1 MNKITRAIIMAAG
14 KGTRMHPIT
23 ETLPKPLI
31 RVHGKRMIDTII
43 EALHENGI
51 YEIYVVVGYLKE
63 AFQNLPNEIK
73 GITLIENPYFDT
85 CNNISSLYVAK
96 DYISNAIIIDGD
108 QIVTDS
114 TILSSEFEN
123 SGYNC
128 VWQENDTKEW
138 MLTLDEHYKVL
149 SCSRTGGNHAW
160 QLYGISRWIKEDGI
174 KLKELLELEFKEKKN
189 TQIYWDDIAMFEHFD
204 KFNLQGYPMHAGGV
218 KEIDSL
224 DELIEE
230 DSSYR
235 YYKGE

>member
-1 MNKITRAIIMAAG
+1 MSKITRAIIMAAG

-23 ETLPKPLI
+23 ETIPKPLI

-43 EALHENGI
+43 DALHENGI
-51 YEIYVVVGYLKE
+51 DEIYVVVGYLKE
-63 AFQNLPNEIK
+63 AFQNLPDEVK
-73 GITLIENPYFDT
+73 GLTLIENPFFDT

-108 QIVTDS
+108 QIITDP
-114 TILSSEFEN
+114 TILFTEFIN

-128 VWQENDTKEW
+128 VWQETDSKEW
-138 MLTLDEHYKVL
+138 MLTLDDRFKVV
-149 SCSRTGGNHAW
+149 SCSRNGGNHAW
-160 QLYGISRWIKEDGI
+160 QLYGISRWTTEDGM

-189 TQIYWDDIAMFEHFD
+189 TQIYWDDIAMFKHFD
-204 KFNLQGYPMHAGGV
+204 KFNLHGYPMHEGGV

-230 DSSYR
+230 DNSYR
-235 YYKGE
+235 SYKGE

>member
-1 MNKITRAIIMAAG
+1 MSKITRAIIMAAG

-23 ETLPKPLI
+23 EKIPKPLI

-43 EALHENGI
+43 DTLHENGI
-51 YEIYVVVGYLKE
+51 YEIYVVIGYLKE
-63 AFQNLPNEIK
+63 AFQNLPNEVK
-73 GITLIENPYFDT
+73 GVTLIENPYFDT

-108 QIVTDS
+108 QIITDS
-114 TILSSEFEN
+114 TILFTEFIN

-128 VWQENDTKEW
+128 VWQENDSKEW
-138 MLTLDEHYKVL
+138 MLTLDDRFKVL
-149 SCSRTGGNHAW
+149 SCSRNGGNHAW
-160 QLYGISRWIKEDGI
+160 QLYGISRWTTEDGM

-189 TQIYWDDIAMFEHFD
+189 TQIYWDDIAMFKHFD
-204 KFNLQGYPMHAGGV
+204 RFNLHGYPMHKGGV

-230 DSSYR
+230 DNSYR
-235 YYKGE
+235 SYKGE

>member
-73 GITLIENPYFDT
+73 GITLIQNPYFDT

-128 VWQENDTKEW
+128 VWQENDSKEW
-138 MLTLDEHYKVL
+138 MLTLDDHYKVL
-149 SCSRTGGNHAW
+149 SCSRIGGNHAW
-160 QLYGISRWIKEDGI
+160 QLYGISRWTKEDGI

-204 KFNLQGYPMHAGGV
+204 EFNLQGYPMHAGGV

-230 DSSYR
+230 DSSYCC
-235 YYKGE
+235 YKGE

>member
-114 TILSSEFEN
+114 TILSPEFEN

-128 VWQENDTKEW
+128 VWQENESKEW
-138 MLTLDEHYKVL
+138 MLTLDDHYKVL

-160 QLYGISRWIKEDGI
+160 QLYGISRWTKDDGI

-204 KFNLQGYPMHAGGV
+204 EFNLQGYLMHAGGV

-235 YYKGE
+235 CYKGE